1 MARSKQ
7 LTAEITAALAKGS
20 AHPEATPSDWKR
32 RIADIKKRFYAATS
46 EEQKTLLQ
54 EEFKAAQAGLRSAEQ
69 GAAHKPTYVTG
80 TNLFA
85 LTQMVLKHGGP
96 EFPARVSA
104 VDAPHLKRCV
114 AAGLIEVE
122 GSRARLTS
130 AGRDAVGDELVKEI
144 GQAERW
150 TPREN
155 TFVASPEKRAEL
167 LAKDKREHAEKL
179 QRLEQTLAKLA

>member
-1 MARSKQ
+1 MARTKQ
-7 LTAEITAALAKGS
+7 LTAEITAALARGS
-20 AHPEATPSDWKR
+20 AHPEATPTDWKR
-32 RIADIKKRFYAATS
+32 LVADIKKRFYAATS
-46 EEQKTLLQ
+46 EEQRAILQ
-54 EEFKAAQAGLRSAEQ
+54 EEFKAAQSGLRSSEQ

-85 LTQMVLKHGGP
+85 LTQMVIEHGP
-96 EFPARVSA
+96 EFPSRVPA

-130 AGRDAVGDELVKEI
+130 VGREIVADQLVKEI

-150 TPREN
+150 SPREN
-155 TFVASPEKRAEL
+155 TFVTSPEKRAEL
-167 LAKDKREHAEKL
+167 LAKDVREHEAKIR
-179 QRLEQTLAKLA
+179 RLEQTLAKIA